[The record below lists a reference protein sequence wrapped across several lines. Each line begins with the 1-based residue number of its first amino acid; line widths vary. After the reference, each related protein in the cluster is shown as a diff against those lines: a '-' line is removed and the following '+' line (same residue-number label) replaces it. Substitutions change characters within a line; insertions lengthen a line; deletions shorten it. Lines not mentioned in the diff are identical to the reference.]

1 MGFCAHTGKY
11 LWVRIS
17 CTNIV
22 YCPDFVYIY
31 RKFISGQVV
40 LSSHLLRTKA
50 APSSLHAC
58 LTHAPSLQKVRSRS
72 SSGSRSTCGKYA
84 GLPYT
89 ERAAFGV
96 VVPALKR
103 RKSEQGAK
111 EKRRRCE
118 AGQQID
124 LQNPSFRTT
133 AFYSFFS
140 ASFKSALM
148 SSTFSIPSDRRSILG
163 YTPEAI
169 LASSGSCS
177 CVVLA
182 G

>member
-31 RKFISGQVV
+31 RKLISGLDT
-40 LSSHLLRTKA
+40 LSLHLLRIKS

-58 LTHAPSLQKVRSRS
+58 LTYAPSSQKVGSRS
-72 SSGSRSTCGKYA
+72 ASGSRSACGKYA

-89 ERAAFGV
+89 GRAAFGV

-103 RKSEQGAK
+103 RKSEGRAK
-111 EKRRRCE
+111 EERRESEGKAKGKRRR
-118 AGQQID
+118 AT
-124 LQNPSFRTT
+124 NRFAKP
-133 AFYSFFS
+133 FFS
-140 ASFKSALM
+140 DNSFLQ
-148 SSTFSIPSDRRSILG
+148 FF
-163 YTPEAI
+163 
-169 LASSGSCS
+169 
-177 CVVLA
+177 
-182 G
+182 